1 MLPSKKIFGS
11 VFQVVCLEPIF
22 KGTNCFSFM
31 AASNVNRDDPTENGS
46 ILRKQ
51 SYGIANRVFHMTPH
65 STVRLAF
72 YLVKNMIFR
81 KDLEL
86 PLIFVLFLKGKKIR
100 KKKL

>member
-1 MLPSKKIFGS
+1 
-11 VFQVVCLEPIF
+11 
-22 KGTNCFSFM
+22 M

-81 KDLEL
+81 KDVEL